1 MDDLSSQADRLLAAH
16 GAGHL
21 TEAALDR
28 QWQDVTPTDIIE
40 DVVAEAVTDEP
51 PERHHLD
58 CGLTRRQREV
68 LRSARLLR
76 RRAHSENRSLVTVIA
91 EEYSISRQ
99 AALTLLNR
107 IRDRIEARRRTEEPP
122 AWVLRTWQAEIR
134 HKQRMIY
141 RRPQRGWISAYCWS
155 RKRWKDKR

>member
-1 MDDLSSQADRLLAAH
+1 MNYSDEGDRLLREAGAA
-16 GAGHL
+16 HL
-21 TEAALDR
+21 TEPAFAA
-28 QWQDVTPTDIIE
+28 QWRNVATTEHIE
-40 DVVAEAVTDEP
+40 AVAAEVVADE